1 MVLVA
6 LPFRYRV
13 LDQLALRQCGAPL
26 EAGILWELAAEI
38 EPRLTSGNTAT
49 VRICGQLVVLDVLR
63 EQSSANN
70 TTPGAEHDRTRE

>member
-26 EAGILWELAAEI
+26 GAGILWELAAEI
-38 EPRLTSGNTAT
+38 EPRFDWREPAT
-49 VRICGQLVVLDVLR
+49 VRICGQLGGTGCP
-63 EQSSANN
+63 A
-70 TTPGAEHDRTRE
+70 